1 MIIGSA
7 MSPQLWFQISHTKNA
22 IGYQAA
28 LELSFINALEIKQ
41 DTYPFFKFG
50 YFAVYAS
57 EAVIKGEKKFK
68 QSFHS
73 SNL

>member
-22 IGYQAA
+22 IGNQAA

-41 DTYPFFKFG
+41 TLTLFSRLDILLCTTL
-50 YFAVYAS
+50 
-57 EAVIKGEKKFK
+57 K
-68 QSFHS
+68 Q
-73 SNL
+73 